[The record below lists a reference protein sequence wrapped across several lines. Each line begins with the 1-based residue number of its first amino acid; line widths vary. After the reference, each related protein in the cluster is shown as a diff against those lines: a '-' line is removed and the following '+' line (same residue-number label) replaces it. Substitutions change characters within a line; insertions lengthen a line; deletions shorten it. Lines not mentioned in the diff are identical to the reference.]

1 MSDSAL
7 CSENMKVNET
17 HSSCSRRT
25 YINFVL
31 TSSISSN
38 LLQSYFS
45 MLESLTQ
52 LAPKTVPES
61 IFLVDFHI
69 FSGLRFHGLSHRMK
83 SCQTATYDWSS
94 YVELTNVYPGY
105 QRTKRL
111 NNDLME
117 VKKFSL
123 SFPSQS
129 EWIHT
134 HDQIMS
140 LAPCVRNDA
149 KSSRRLPGLT
159 HCISV
164 FSLVVPLY
172 PLGSCLLFGGTTKN
186 DLHVSVDV
194 GKTHTCSTSLK
205 PKTGRIRG
213 FWLLIM
219 VLSSIES
226 WLPGPG
232 TAFN

>member
-25 YINFVL
+25 YINYVL

-61 IFLVDFHI
+61 IFLVDFYV

-83 SCQTATYDWSS
+83 SCQTATYEWSS
-94 YVELTNVYPGY
+94 YVEPINVYPGY

-111 NNDLME
+111 NKDLME

-129 EWIHT
+129 ESTLMTTSCRWHLVSEMMLNL
-134 HDQIMS
+134 HADYLGLPAVS
-140 LAPCVRNDA
+140 LCSVWWYHFTLWVPVFCLVAP
-149 KSSRRLPGLT
+149 L
-159 HCISV
+159 
-164 FSLVVPLY
+164 
-172 PLGSCLLFGGTTKN
+172 
-186 DLHVSVDV
+186 
-194 GKTHTCSTSLK
+194 KTIYTYQ
-205 PKTGRIRG
+205 
-213 FWLLIM
+213 
-219 VLSSIES
+219 
-226 WLPGPG
+226 
-232 TAFN
+232 